1 MDGLAFLRSLPA
13 DDPMPMAR
21 QFSFRILECDAGSV
35 KASAVPLA
43 DHENPFRVVQGG
55 FAATVLD
62 IALGLVSI
70 SVLTGDAES
79 VSTTDLSVRYLR
91 SIRGGSA
98 PMTITAS
105 TIHVGRKVVVAESR
119 LLDHSGVLYALAQ
132 STSLI
137 ARPKAG

>member
-21 QFSFRILECDAGSV
+21 HFSFRIAGIDYG
-35 KASAVPLA
+35 KIRATAIPEPA
-43 DHENPFRVVQGG
+43 HENPFEVVQGG

-70 SVLTGDAES
+70 SVLTGDAQS
-79 VSTTDLSVRYLR
+79 VATTDLSVRYLR
-91 SIRGGSA
+91 SIRGESGQ
-98 PMTITAS
+98 MTIRAS
-105 TIHVGRKVVVAESR
+105 TLHVGRKIVVAESQ
-119 LLDHSGVLYALAQ
+119 LVDSAGNVVALAQ

-137 ARPKAG
+137 ARSQAI